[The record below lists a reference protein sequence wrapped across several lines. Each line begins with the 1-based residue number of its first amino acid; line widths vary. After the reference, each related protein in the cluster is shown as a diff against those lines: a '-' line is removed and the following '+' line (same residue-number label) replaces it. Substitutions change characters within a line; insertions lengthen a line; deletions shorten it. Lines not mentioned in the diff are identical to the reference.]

1 MKKSRTFAQKEVPM
15 EPTLPK
21 RDEAAFV
28 PYGSLAFFGLL
39 VLLTIL
45 IWLGS
50 YFLMLKRG

>member
-1 MKKSRTFAQKEVPM
+1 M
-15 EPTLPK
+15 EPTLPE
-21 RDEAAFV
+21 REETAFV
-28 PYGSLAFFGLL
+28 PYGSVAFFGLL

>member
-1 MKKSRTFAQKEVPM
+1 M
-15 EPTLPK
+15 EPTLPE
-21 RDEAAFV
+21 REEAAFV

>member
-1 MKKSRTFAQKEVPM
+1 M
-15 EPTLPK
+15 EPTLHD
-21 RDEAAFV
+21 REEGFV

-45 IWLGS
+45 IWLSS